1 MINPWFKFYGSEFL
15 SDPKISALTASERS
29 CWITLL
35 CLASTSSTPG
45 KIEFLTKEVLLKKSG
60 IEYLPEYPDEWNNT
74 IEVLKVFEKMNMIT
88 IDSNGA
94 ICVNNWKKR
103 QESALTNAERQA
115 KYRLNR
121 KSNEK
126 VTGVTTKVTLE
137 KNRIEKNR
145 KENTYSVADATPFSV
160 EEEMQKLKESDRKDF
175 KIIALYWS
183 KKKFN
188 FENKKQFESALKRE
202 LRAAKELTGYS
213 GEQIARAI
221 KYCQDNYEKVGWTLE
236 TINKRIS
243 DVVIKK

>member
-15 SDPKISALTASERS
+15 SDPKISSLTASERS

-45 KIEFLTKEVLLKKSG
+45 KIEFLTKEALLKRSG
-60 IEYLPEYPDEWNNT
+60 IEKSLDFPDEWNNT
-74 IEVLKVFEKMNMIT
+74 IDVLKVFEKMNMVT

-94 ICVNNWKKR
+94 ICINNWKKR

-121 KSNEK
+121 NSNEK
-126 VTGVTTKVTLE
+126 VTRVTTKVTLE

-145 KENTYSVADATPFSV
+145 IENTSSVADATLFSF
-160 EEEMQKLKESDRKDF
+160 EEELSKLKESTRKDF
-175 KIIALYWS
+175 KIIALYWT
-183 KKKFN
+183 KKKFK
-188 FENKKQFESALKRE
+188 FENKKQFDSALRRE
-202 LRAAKELTGYS
+202 LRASKELTGYS

-243 DVVIKK
+243 DVVIK